1 MQWKSEKDEV
11 GLPQKTAGEYN
22 CTADTV
28 RGDSGVCKAFFFSLA
43 ISVP

>member
-28 RGDSGVCKAFFFSLA
+28 RQYVVYVKPFFFSLA